1 MDGDTRSEQNPSQ
14 LRWRILLY
22 DILFL
27 KDVPISFKMIEI
39 LIKTSSLDI
48 LRRLYAQWTL
58 SFSIHVLPNHIVK
71 VPRSVLILNYSDIL
85 LAAYFHHI
93 ILPCYGSYYAA
104 CCFINKNPLIP
115 LQIRILLF

>member
-14 LRWRILLY
+14 LRWRILFY

-27 KDVPISFKMIEI
+27 KDVAISFKMIEI

-48 LRRLYAQWTL
+48 LRRLYAPVDSL
-58 SFSIHVLPNHIVK
+58 SIHGLPNHIVK